1 MQRTK
6 IALFVTGI
14 LLGNASF
21 GAYAEENATQTS
33 LTEIEEALAVD
44 DSSTTLETIH
54 VSGTPFSQQVG
65 TQKITEEQ
73 INNRPLRDG
82 NITELLRNNPNIQF
96 SNTADKSTAAGE
108 IAPNEV
114 SINGEKYY
122 NNNYTI
128 DGLSNND
135 NLNPAANNALTSGGN
150 DVEGYSPT
158 DLPSGGTQSFWVDTS
173 LLKNVEVFDSN
184 ISAKYGRFTGGVI
197 NAELIDPRLDKSS
210 GKLFYRTTS
219 DAWASFYLQEGTE
232 ESYNKAE
239 NLGDQ
244 PQFTKQQYGIHV
256 SQPLSEKASL
266 LFSYNR
272 SESKI
277 PYHHAYLDQWDTQ
290 RRINESYL
298 LKGVYL
304 PDNGDLWKATLMY
317 SPHRSEY
324 FKKNIKNGGFT
335 NTGGGFQAS
344 LQWDKEFDWGKM
356 SSVMA
361 YKKSGNS
368 VKHEEQNYYNY
379 NNTRGAY
386 DWCTNAACSSSQ
398 FGGYGQFS
406 TERESV
412 TFKQDFSFNTLA
424 TAAIEHDL
432 KAGWEYISAGA
443 KYKRDSDSYLNV
455 YNANGYLTSYT
466 LHPAR
471 NVSANDDNYAVYI
484 EDSMKW
490 KNLSATIGLR
500 LDRSAFLGNNNLA
513 PRFSTS
519 YDVFGDDSTQLFGG
533 VNRYYSGSVLT
544 YKLRN
549 LIGTRTT
556 CTDTRATGTYN
567 CTPATGTSYD
577 VSDLKTPYSD
587 EYVLGF
593 SQKLYD
599 TRLTLKWVN
608 RHSKDQF
615 VRTGSTAKNADG
627 VNTYYMT
634 NLGRSKTD
642 TFTLNIKPEQ
652 AYQFK
657 YATINW
663 SLGAQISDSESNFS
677 TYAVRETGYDYDK
690 AIVNGTL
697 KDITQLPTT
706 DYNTPWSAFFTL
718 DTHFPDLR
726 LDWSQRFSY
735 SAGYRGYTTSSGV
748 CPTDYSVC
756 GNYVGDVLVYDE
768 YKQGSYFMWDWH
780 FAYKQPTFKTQFLE
794 FTVDINNVLN
804 RRVIAASSSSGS
816 STYKMGRNFW
826 LGVSYNW

>member
-1 MQRTK
+1 MRQTK
-6 IALFVTGI
+6 IALFITSI
-14 LLGNASF
+14 LLGNVSSLAF
-21 GAYAEENATQTS
+21 AEENTMQAGLVET
-33 LTEIEEALAVD
+33 EEALEED
-44 DSSTTLETIH
+44 QSTFLETII
-54 VSGTPFSQQVG
+54 VSDIPFTQQVG

-73 INNRPLRDG
+73 IKNRPLRDG
-82 NITELLRNNPNIQF
+82 NITELLKNNPNIQF

-158 DLPSGGTQSFWVDTS
+158 DLPSGGTQSFWIDTG

-210 GKLFYRTTS
+210 GKIFYRTTRDS
-219 DAWASFYLQEGTE
+219 WASIHLQEGRE

-256 SQPLSEKASL
+256 SQPLSEKASI

-277 PYHHAYLDQWDTQ
+277 PYHHLYLDQWDAQ

-298 LKGVYL
+298 LKGIYL

-335 NTGGGFQAS
+335 NTGGGFQVS
-344 LQWDKEFDWGKM
+344 LQWDKQFDWSKM
-356 SSVMA
+356 LLTVA
-361 YKKSGNS
+361 YKKSGNK

-379 NNTRGAY
+379 NNSNKRY
-386 DWCTNAACSSSQ
+386 DWCSNTTCSTSQ

-406 TERESV
+406 TEKESL
-412 TFKQDFSFNTLA
+412 TFKQDFHFKAFSTSTIDHN
-424 TAAIEHDL
+424 L
-432 KAGWEYISAGA
+432 KAGWEYINAGA
-443 KYKRDSDSYLNV
+443 KYRRDSDSYLNI
-455 YNANGYLTSYT
+455 YNANDYLTSYT
-466 LHPAR
+466 LYPAR
-471 NVSANDDNYAVYI
+471 DVSANDNNYAVYF

-490 KNLSATIGLR
+490 KNLSATIGGR
-500 LDRSAFLGNNNLA
+500 FDRSEFLGNNNLA

-519 YDVFGDDSTQLFGG
+519 YDVFGNNSTQLFGG
-533 VNRYYSGSVLT
+533 INRYYSGSVLT

-549 LIGTRTT
+549 LIGTRSI
-556 CTDTRATGTYN
+556 CTDTKATGAYT
-567 CTPATGTSYD
+567 CTSTTGTSYD
-577 VSDLKTPYSD
+577 VSDLRTPYSD
-587 EYVLGF
+587 EHVLGF

-599 TRLTLKWVN
+599 TRLTFKWVN

-615 VRTGSTAKNADG
+615 VRTPLTIKNAEG
-627 VNTYYMT
+627 VTTYYMT

-642 TFTLNIKPEQ
+642 TFTLNITPEK
-652 AYQFK
+652 AYQLK
-657 YATINW
+657 YATVNW
-663 SLGAQISDSESNFS
+663 SLGAQLSDSTSNYS
-677 TYAVRETGYDYDK
+677 TYISRETGYGYEK

-697 KDITQLPTT
+697 KNISQLPTT
-706 DYNTPWSAFFTL
+706 DYNTPWSAFLTL
-718 DTHFPDLR
+718 DMNFPRLN

-735 SAGYRGYTTSSGV
+735 SAGYQGYTTSAGS
-748 CPTDYSVC
+748 CPNDYGAC
-756 GNYVGDVLVYDE
+756 GTYEGDVLVYDE
-768 YKQGSYFMWDWH
+768 YQQGSYFMWDWH
-780 FAYKQPTFKTQFLE
+780 FAYKYPTYKDQFLE

-804 RRVIAASSSSGS
+804 RRIIAAASSGS
-816 STYKMGRNFW
+816 NTYKMGRNFW
-826 LGVSYNW
+826 LGASYSW